1 LSGGD
6 FPKTLNLKII
16 KVMTDFKIGFV
27 KNEVYK
33 VEAFGNSFKLI
44 DSTGTKVGTLG
55 IGTGTRKSAYEAGE
69 ALQAYVQKNGKKVYR
84 KVGMDVYNNLVAP
97 MATENGGVQ
106 FEDKSDHTAIKDFIH
121 KGSVNLK
128 PQELVMTDL
137 KWKYL
142 IRSAVRAKNIM
153 MTGPA
158 GCGKTMAA
166 KSLVK
171 ALDRPD
177 FYFNLGATQDPR
189 ATLIGNTQFDS
200 KNGTYFSES
209 SFIKAIKTPN
219 AVILLDELSRAHP
232 DAWNILM
239 TVLDGGQRYIR
250 LDEAEGSPIVNVADG
265 VTFIAT
271 ANIGNEYTS
280 TRVID
285 RAILDRFVTIEM
297 DVLND
302 EQEFGL
308 LKFMFPEVN
317 EEDLKAVAEIAHHTR
332 SQSMSDSGKVTAMV
346 STRASVEMAGLIYDG
361 FDLFEAA
368 EISIFPFF
376 SNDGGVDSERTYVK
390 QLVQKYVKDEGEAL
404 FNEQETETNSEDEIP
419 MF

>member
-1 LSGGD
+1 MKDL
-6 FPKTLNLKII
+6 
-16 KVMTDFKIGFV
+16 KIGFV
-27 KNEVYK
+27 GNEVYK

-44 DSTGTKVGTLG
+44 DTKGDKVGTMG
-55 IGTGTRKSAYEAGE
+55 IGTGTRKDAYEQGL
-69 ALQAYVQKNGKKVYR
+69 ALQAFIQKNAKKVYR
-84 KVGMDVYNNLVAP
+84 KVGMEVYNNLVSP
-97 MATENGGVQ
+97 MNTDNGGVQ
-106 FEDKSDHTAIKDFIH
+106 FEDKGDHTAIKDFIH
-121 KGSVNLK
+121 NSSINLK
-128 PQELVMTDL
+128 PTELVMEPL

-153 MTGPA
+153 MTGPS

-166 KSLVK
+166 KALVN

-189 ATLIGNTQFDS
+189 ATLIGNTHFD
-200 KNGTYFSES
+200 KNKGTFFAES
-209 SFIKAIKTPN
+209 AFVKAIKTPN

-239 TVLDGGQRYIR
+239 TVLDGGQRYLR
-250 LDEAEGSPIVNVADG
+250 LDEAEGSPIVKVAEG

-271 ANIGNEYTS
+271 ANIGSEYTS

-297 DVLND
+297 NVLND

-317 EEDLKAVAEIAHHTR
+317 EYDLKAIAEIAHHTR
-332 SQSMSDSGKVTAMV
+332 TQSMSDSGKVTAMV

-361 FDLFEAA
+361 FDLFESA

-376 SNDGGVDSERTYVK
+376 SNDGGVDSERTYIK
-390 QLVQKYVKDEGEAL
+390 QLVQKYVKDESNEAL
-404 FNEQETETNSEDEIP
+404 FNEQKEEVDEIP